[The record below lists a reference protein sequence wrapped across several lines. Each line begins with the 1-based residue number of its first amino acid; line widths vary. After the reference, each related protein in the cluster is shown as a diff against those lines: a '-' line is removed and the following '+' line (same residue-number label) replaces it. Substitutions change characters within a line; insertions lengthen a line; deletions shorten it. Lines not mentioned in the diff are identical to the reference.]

1 MKKMFKFRLL
11 NQNSISE
18 NLEKYQRLTYPPY
31 RPILDNLQ
39 DSKYIAISAED
50 NQEILG
56 LTIGKIDYKKI
67 LGKFCLCLLYQNIED
82 KALVISYWLP

>member
-1 MKKMFKFRLL
+1 MLTFRLL

-39 DSKYIAISAED
+39 DSRYIAISAED

-56 LTIGKIDYKKI
+56 LTIGKIDYKKKYWGSFI
-67 LGKFCLCLLYQNIED
+67 SVCYTEG
-82 KALVISYWLP
+82 VI